1 MDPEPVHDLVDA
13 LRTEWDVLVFSKL
26 DRLFRSTRDCVRFAE
41 WAEQH
46 SKMLVFAE
54 DGLTL
59 NYRGDRDRASI
70 DGMMAELFV
79 YLGSF

>member
-13 LRTEWDVLVFSKL
+13 LPTEWDVLAFSKL
-26 DRLFRSTRDCVRFAE
+26 DRLFRSTRDCVRFAD